1 MNLKARCRCALL
13 DLDGT
18 LLDYASAQA
27 SAVREALSEL
37 GVENRGCDQARFLAF
52 VNSPDVQAFE
62 ACKPGAPS
70 IGSSCFERS
79 FPPRPGLDSGRFLSC
94 YFSGLARQGGT
105 IPGAMNLL
113 SELRGAGMQTGAVS
127 NGPGPVQRSR
137 LLRSGLMGGLGAIV
151 LSCEAGI
158 AKPDPGIFGIALRLL
173 GMQPSDTVMIGDSAS
188 SDMAGAEAAGLD
200 FLYFR
205 PDGDFSAHGRR
216 IAEASSLDQV
226 ALFLVG

>member
-1 MNLKARCRCALL
+1 LL

-18 LLDYASAQA
+18 LLDYAAAQA
-27 SAVREALSEL
+27 AAVREALSGL
-37 GVENRGCDQARFLAF
+37 GVEDGGGDQARFLAF
-52 VNSPDVQAFE
+52 VNSPEVQAFE
-62 ACKPGAPS
+62 ACKPGAAFV
-70 IGSSCFERS
+70 GSRDFERT
-79 FPPRPGLDSGRFLSC
+79 FPPRPGLDCGEFLSC
-94 YFSGLARQGGT
+94 YFNGLAHQGGT

-113 SELRGAGMQTGAVS
+113 SELRGAGMSTGAVS

-158 AKPDPGIFGIALRLL
+158 AKPDAGIFGIALRLL
-173 GMQPSDTVMIGDSAS
+173 GMLPSEAVMIGDSAS
-188 SDMAGAEAAGLD
+188 SDMAGADAAGLD

-205 PDGDFSAHGRR
+205 PDGDFSANGRR

-226 ALFLVG
+226 ARLLIVDVRRKSG